1 MKKKLRNSKF
11 AYQYPY
17 EIIALEIKLIFL
29 KLSSTSPYYSIATAS
44 LASAATAGADTTGS
58 PVKCG

>member
-29 KLSSTSPYYSIATAS
+29 NFHQHPHII
-44 LASAATAGADTTGS
+44 
-58 PVKCG
+58 P